1 MVDKN
6 MKSGDEV
13 QLEDMGVILRIPKE
27 AVRLEMT
34 VLILDEDGNLQ
45 KVCAEFSAS
54 DIREARQAFLD
65 NVEMGDDYDAVWGLT
80 EKGRRE
86 LDEMIADGGGQAFS
100 PD

>member
-1 MVDKN
+1 
-6 MKSGDEV
+6 MKQPGDEV

-34 VLILDEDGNLQ
+34 VLILDEDSNLQ
-45 KVCAEFSAS
+45 EVCAEFSAN

-65 NVEMGDDYDAVWGLT
+65 NVEFGDDYDAIWQLT

-86 LDEMIADGGGQAFS
+86 LEEMKKAKEV
-100 PD
+100 

>member
-1 MVDKN
+1 
-6 MKSGDEV
+6 MKPGDEI

-27 AVRLEMT
+27 AIRLELT
-34 VLILDEDGNLQ
+34 VKLLDEDGVLRE
-45 KVCAEFSAS
+45 VVAEFSAS

-86 LDEMIADGGGQAFS
+86 LDEMIADGVGQAFS

>member
-1 MVDKN
+1 
-6 MKSGDEV
+6 MKPGDEV

-45 KVCAEFSAS
+45 KVCAEFSAN

-65 NVEMGDDYDAVWGLT
+65 NVEMGDDYDAVWQLT
-80 EKGRRE
+80 EKGRRQLE
-86 LDEMIADGGGQAFS
+86 EMKENEES
-100 PD
+100 